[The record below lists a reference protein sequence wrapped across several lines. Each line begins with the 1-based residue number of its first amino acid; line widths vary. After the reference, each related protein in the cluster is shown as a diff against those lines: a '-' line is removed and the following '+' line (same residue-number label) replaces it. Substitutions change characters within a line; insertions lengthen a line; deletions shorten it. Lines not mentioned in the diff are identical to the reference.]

1 MTSHIGQLKEETIQK
16 DNKKQQED
24 AKRST
29 FVEENAKLD
38 KSIKQIRAQIT
49 SSEEMIKTQENDIA
63 RLKYVISEAEAEKAK
78 QKKDYEMVMNE
89 RDILSTQ
96 LIKRDEELHLLYEKI
111 KIQKSTLKKGEI
123 YYQQKMEDIWNLKN
137 NIKDCKRQLID
148 AQKETQCIP
157 DLKREIYLLEQELL
171 EQKQKAKFL
180 SDELEKPL
188 NVHRWRK
195 LESTD
200 IETYEL
206 IQKIQSLQKRLIA
219 KTEEVSEKDVLI

>member
-1 MTSHIGQLKEETIQK
+1 
-16 DNKKQQED
+16 
-24 AKRST
+24 
-29 FVEENAKLD
+29 
-38 KSIKQIRAQIT
+38 
-49 SSEEMIKTQENDIA
+49 MIKTQENDIA

-123 YYQQKMEDIWNLKN
+123 YYQQKVMDIWQQKDQ
-137 NIKDCKRQLID
+137 IKKYKRKLIE

-171 EQKQKAKFL
+171 EQKQKAKYL
-180 SDELEKPL
+180 QDELEKPL

-195 LESTD
+195 LESTS